1 MDFTHMGSLAQQ
13 GYGLLIA
20 LGIKVVEAIA
30 LWIVGR
36 WLIGFSVSMIGK
48 AMTRQKIDPT
58 LIRYINNTVAAIL
71 NIVLVVAIL
80 GFFGVET
87 TSFAALLAAAG
98 VAIGMA
104 WSGLLG
110 NFAAGVFIIILQPF
124 KVGDFILAGGVM
136 GTVEEVG
143 LFVTSINTLDNI
155 RNIVGNGKILGDV
168 IQNFSTNPFRRVD
181 LQAQLSHSVDPHQ
194 AIAILKAGLAKI
206 PNVMTDPAPSVEILT
221 FTLAGP
227 VLAVRPF
234 CNNKDY
240 WQVYFA
246 TNTLIKDA
254 FGQAGFAVPEQ
265 HYMVRTAAC
274 RRHCGCAF
282 SLITSATLPQR
293 RVRGGAFA
301 TNFDSGREVDCAEN
315 HDICS
320 AALVMCRRDCK
331 CRAGFSK
338 ERGSSYRVHRQH
350 GRQET
355 RAQNHLCRRRL
366 DRLGFGAA
374 VYLGSTS
381 SGHEIG

>member
-1 MDFTHMGSLAQQ
+1 MDLNHMSTLAQQ

-20 LGIKVVEAIA
+20 LGIKVLEAIV

-36 WLIGFSVSMIGK
+36 WLIGLSIRIIGG
-48 AMTRQKIDPT
+48 AMTKQKIDPT

-124 KVGDFILAGGVM
+124 KVGDFVTAGGIT

-168 IQNFSTNPFRRVD
+168 IQNFSHNAFRRVD
-181 LQAQLSHSVDPHQ
+181 LQAQLSHGADPHQ
-194 AIAILKAGLAKI
+194 AMALLKAGLAKI
-206 PNVMTDPAPSVEILT
+206 PNVLPEPAPSVEILT

-234 CNNKDY
+234 CNNAHY
-240 WQVYFA
+240 WQVYFD
-246 TNTLIKDA
+246 TNTLIKDS
-254 FGQAGFAVPEQ
+254 FTTAGFAVPEQ
-265 HYMVRTAAC
+265 HYMVRTAA
-274 RRHCGCAF
+274 A
-282 SLITSATLPQR
+282 
-293 RVRGGAFA
+293 
-301 TNFDSGREVDCAEN
+301 
-315 HDICS
+315 
-320 AALVMCRRDCK
+320 
-331 CRAGFSK
+331 
-338 ERGSSYRVHRQH
+338 
-350 GRQET
+350 
-355 RAQNHLCRRRL
+355 
-366 DRLGFGAA
+366 GAA
-374 VYLGSTS
+374 AGRSA
-381 SGHEIG
+381 

>member
-1 MDFTHMGSLAQQ
+1 MDMNHMGALAQQ

-20 LGIKVVEAIA
+20 LAIKVVEALA

-36 WLIGFSVSMIGK
+36 WLIGFSLSVIGK
-48 AMTRQKIDPT
+48 AMARQKIDPT
-58 LIRYINNTVAAIL
+58 LIRYINNTVSAVL
-71 NIVLVVAIL
+71 NIVLVIAIL

-87 TSFAALLAAAG
+87 TSFAALIAAAG

-104 WSGLLG
+104 WSGLLS

-124 KVGDFILAGGVM
+124 KVGDFIMAGGVL

-143 LFVTSINTLDNI
+143 LFVTSINTPDNI

-168 IQNFSTNPFRRVD
+168 IQNFSTNPFRRVE

-194 AIAILKAGLAKI
+194 AIAILKSGLAQI

-246 TNTLIKDA
+246 TNALIKDA
-254 FGQAGFAVPEQ
+254 FGQAGFSVPEQ
-265 HYMVRTAAC
+265 HYMVRTEAA
-274 RRHCGCAF
+274 G
-282 SLITSATLPQR
+282 
-293 RVRGGAFA
+293 V
-301 TNFDSGREVDCAEN
+301 
-315 HDICS
+315 
-320 AALVMCRRDCK
+320 
-331 CRAGFSK
+331 
-338 ERGSSYRVHRQH
+338 
-350 GRQET
+350 
-355 RAQNHLCRRRL
+355 
-366 DRLGFGAA
+366 AA
-374 VYLGSTS
+374 VRPSA
-381 SGHEIG
+381 